1 MTRKELIK
9 ALRCF
14 ASEGNCPVDECN
26 EKCPYWMEDDKFD
39 LYSPHAEISD
49 EYQLC
54 RAAADMLEQDA
65 SLKKE
70 LEAAK
75 RDIAEMLVSTPECDW
90 CKRYYDQSCEYPYC
104 KNPLCYARDLL
115 CKAVWRGPCAE
126 NGGKDDAQ

>member
-1 MTRKELIK
+1 MTREEIVK
-9 ALRCF
+9 ALRCCN
-14 ASEGNCPVDECN
+14 SETECRGCPFE
-26 EKCPYWMEDDKFD
+26 EKEPLLGPC
-39 LYSPHAEISD
+39 AEKV
-49 EYQLC
+49 LA
-54 RAAADMLEQDA
+54 AAADMLEQDA
-65 SLKKE
+65 LLNQE

-126 NGGKDDAQ
+126 NGGKDDAH